1 MKTRS
6 NENKKYL
13 KDLNKIA
20 KKVDKFLKAF
30 LSSQKKNSYLM
41 NPIRYGIFSG
51 GKRFRAA
58 IIFYTGKIFNIN
70 QKELIMISAAVE
82 CIHAYS
88 LIHDD
93 LPAMDNDELRRGKL
107 TVHKKFDEAT
117 AVLAGDMFQVLSV
130 KTLAESKHLSANQ
143 KINSIQMLSKA
154 NGLEGLI
161 AGQSLDIYM
170 KKNSNIKDIE
180 KMYLLKTG
188 ALFSLCFHLLLNVKN
203 LSLKKKKELKL
214 IGEKIGKIFQVTDD
228 MLDRWGDEKKV
239 GKKINKDS
247 QKANIAYK
255 FSREE
260 CLKYLHQIQNKNYKV
275 LQNFF
280 NTSKEGLD
288 YMSSLVDFIVNRV
301 K

>member
-1 MKTRS
+1 MKISKNFDANHIKSFSSDFDHKLLRHIQ
-6 NENKKYL
+6 KL
-13 KDLNKIA
+13 KSPDSKIKQA
-20 KKVDKFLKAF
+20 MIYFVKT
-30 LSSQKKNSYLM
+30 
-41 NPIRYGIFSG
+41 G
-51 GKRFRAA
+51 GKRIRPFFVYRMGL
-58 IIFYTGKIFNIN
+58 FLNIEPN
-70 QKELIMISAAVE
+70 ILRDFALSIE
-82 CIHAYS
+82 CVHLHS

-93 LPAMDNDELRRGKL
+93 LPAMDNDDYRRGKL

-170 KKNSNIKDIE
+170 KKKSTVKDIE

-188 ALFSLCFHLLLNVKN
+188 ALFSLCFNLLLNVKN
-203 LSLKKKKELKL
+203 LSIKKKKELKL

-255 FSREE
+255 FSRVE
-260 CLKYLHQIQNKNYKV
+260 CMKYLHQIQNKNYKV

-280 NTSKEGLD
+280 DTSKEGLD

>member
-1 MKTRS
+1 MKIS
-6 NENKKYL
+6 KNFDANHIKSFSSDFDHKLLSHIQKL
-13 KDLNKIA
+13 KSPDSKIKQA
-20 KKVDKFLKAF
+20 MIYFVKT
-30 LSSQKKNSYLM
+30 
-41 NPIRYGIFSG
+41 G
-51 GKRFRAA
+51 GKRIRPFFVYRMGL
-58 IIFYTGKIFNIN
+58 FLNIEPN
-70 QKELIMISAAVE
+70 ILRDFALSIE
-82 CIHAYS
+82 CVHLHS

-93 LPAMDNDELRRGKL
+93 LPAMDNDDYRRGKL

-130 KTLAESKHLSANQ
+130 KTLAESKHLSVNQ

-170 KKNSNIKDIE
+170 KKKSTVKDIE

-188 ALFSLCFHLLLNVKN
+188 ALFSLCFNLLLNVKN
-203 LSLKKKKELKL
+203 LSIKKKKELKL

-280 NTSKEGLD
+280 DTSKEGLD